1 MRRLIML
8 LFCAVCT
15 VSMTFAQD
23 AKKKKDS
30 VTFFI
35 EAMDCDHC
43 IKKIEKNIAFEK
55 GVTDLKCDLSTRT
68 AIVTY
73 KTDKTSKT
81 RLAAAFKK
89 IGMEAV
95 PVDNGAGCPVPPAK
109 KSRAYSRSLTMEI
122 HKNILS
128 LQMFREAGRSV
139 RPVYEIIFLRNAA
152 FV

>member
-1 MRRLIML
+1 ML

-15 VSMTFAQD
+15 VSMTFAQE

-73 KTDKTSKT
+73 KTDKTSNDPLG
-81 RLAAAFKK
+81 R
-89 IGMEAV
+89 G
-95 PVDNGAGCPVPPAK
+95 
-109 KSRAYSRSLTMEI
+109 
-122 HKNILS
+122 
-128 LQMFREAGRSV
+128 LQKDRYGSGSGR
-139 RPVYEIIFLRNAA
+139 
-152 FV
+152 

>member
-1 MRRLIML
+1 MKRLIML

-73 KTDKTSKT
+73 KTD
-81 RLAAAFKK
+81 
-89 IGMEAV
+89 
-95 PVDNGAGCPVPPAK
+95 PVDNGAGFGVPPAK
-109 KSRAYSRSLTMEI
+109 KSEHTHA
-122 HKNILS
+122 H
-128 LQMFREAGRSV
+128 
-139 RPVYEIIFLRNAA
+139 
-152 FV
+152 

>member
-1 MRRLIML
+1 MKRLIML

-55 GVTDLKCDLSTRT
+55 EVTDLKCDLEHPYMHCDTRRIRLP
-68 AIVTY
+68 A
-73 KTDKTSKT
+73 T

-95 PVDNGAGCPVPPAK
+95 
-109 KSRAYSRSLTMEI
+109 S
-122 HKNILS
+122 
-128 LQMFREAGRSV
+128 GR
-139 RPVYEIIFLRNAA
+139 
-152 FV
+152 

>member
-1 MRRLIML
+1 ML

-81 RLAAAFKK
+81 RLAAAF
-89 IGMEAV
+89 
-95 PVDNGAGCPVPPAK
+95 N
-109 KSRAYSRSLTMEI
+109 MEI

-128 LQMFREAGRSV
+128 LQMFREGG
-139 RPVYEIIFLRNAA
+139 PECPPCL
-152 FV
+152 

>member
-1 MRRLIML
+1 MKRLIML

-35 EAMDCDHC
+35 EAMDYDHC
-43 IKKIEKNIAFEK
+43 IKMIEKI
-55 GVTDLKCDLSTRT
+55 CDLSTQT
-68 AIVTY
+68 TKVTY

-109 KSRAYSRSLTMEI
+109 KSEHTHA
-122 HKNILS
+122 H
-128 LQMFREAGRSV
+128 
-139 RPVYEIIFLRNAA
+139 
-152 FV
+152 

>member
-1 MRRLIML
+1 MKRLIML

-35 EAMDCDHC
+35 E
-43 IKKIEKNIAFEK
+43 AFEK

-95 PVDNGAGCPVPPAK
+95 PVDNGAGCPVPPVK
-109 KSRAYSRSLTMEI
+109 KSEHTHA
-122 HKNILS
+122 H
-128 LQMFREAGRSV
+128 
-139 RPVYEIIFLRNAA
+139 
-152 FV
+152 

>member
-1 MRRLIML
+1 MKRLIML

-43 IKKIEKNIAFEK
+43 IKKI
-55 GVTDLKCDLSTRT
+55 
-68 AIVTY
+68 

-109 KSRAYSRSLTMEI
+109 KSEHTHA
-122 HKNILS
+122 H
-128 LQMFREAGRSV
+128 
-139 RPVYEIIFLRNAA
+139 
-152 FV
+152 

>member
-1 MRRLIML
+1 MKRLIML

-68 AIVTY
+68 
-73 KTDKTSKT
+73 SKT

-95 PVDNGAGCPVPPAK
+95 PVDNGAGCPVPPVK
-109 KSRAYSRSLTMEI
+109 KSEHTHA
-122 HKNILS
+122 H
-128 LQMFREAGRSV
+128 
-139 RPVYEIIFLRNAA
+139 
-152 FV
+152 

>member
-1 MRRLIML
+1 MKRLIML

-68 AIVTY
+68 AIV
-73 KTDKTSKT
+73 
-81 RLAAAFKK
+81 AAAFKK

-95 PVDNGAGCPVPPAK
+95 PVDNGAGCPVPPVK
-109 KSRAYSRSLTMEI
+109 KSEHTHA
-122 HKNILS
+122 H
-128 LQMFREAGRSV
+128 
-139 RPVYEIIFLRNAA
+139 
-152 FV
+152 

>member
-109 KSRAYSRSLTMEI
+109 KSEHTHAYLCRCSVR
-122 HKNILS
+122 
-128 LQMFREAGRSV
+128 AGRSV

>member
-68 AIVTY
+68 A
-73 KTDKTSKT
+73 
-81 RLAAAFKK
+81 AAFKK

-109 KSRAYSRSLTMEI
+109 KSEHTHA
-122 HKNILS
+122 H
-128 LQMFREAGRSV
+128 
-139 RPVYEIIFLRNAA
+139 
-152 FV
+152 

>member
-1 MRRLIML
+1 MKRLIML

-55 GVTDLKCDLSTRT
+55 GVT
-68 AIVTY
+68 Y

-109 KSRAYSRSLTMEI
+109 KSEHTHA
-122 HKNILS
+122 H
-128 LQMFREAGRSV
+128 
-139 RPVYEIIFLRNAA
+139 
-152 FV
+152 

>member
-1 MRRLIML
+1 MRIL
-8 LFCAVCT
+8 VCPYAYIRVARCLWWCFSFGRYEWIIRT
-15 VSMTFAQD
+15 VNI
-23 AKKKKDS
+23 KKTIDYETINY
-30 VTFFI
+30 VAI
-35 EAMDCDHC
+35 LCRMYEAMDCDHC

-109 KSRAYSRSLTMEI
+109 KSEHTHA
-122 HKNILS
+122 H
-128 LQMFREAGRSV
+128 
-139 RPVYEIIFLRNAA
+139 
-152 FV
+152 

>member
-1 MRRLIML
+1 ML

-15 VSMTFAQD
+15 VSMTFAQE

-55 GVTDLKCDLSTRT
+55 GVTDLKCDLSTR
-68 AIVTY
+68 
-73 KTDKTSKT
+73 
-81 RLAAAFKK
+81 LAAAFKK

-109 KSRAYSRSLTMEI
+109 KSEHTHA
-122 HKNILS
+122 H
-128 LQMFREAGRSV
+128 
-139 RPVYEIIFLRNAA
+139 
-152 FV
+152 

>member
-8 LFCAVCT
+8 LFCAVCM

-55 GVTDLKCDLSTRT
+55 GVT
-68 AIVTY
+68 
-73 KTDKTSKT
+73 

-109 KSRAYSRSLTMEI
+109 KSEHTHA
-122 HKNILS
+122 H
-128 LQMFREAGRSV
+128 
-139 RPVYEIIFLRNAA
+139 
-152 FV
+152 

>member
-1 MRRLIML
+1 MKRLIML

-68 AIVTY
+68 
-73 KTDKTSKT
+73 DKTSKT

-109 KSRAYSRSLTMEI
+109 KSEHTHA
-122 HKNILS
+122 H
-128 LQMFREAGRSV
+128 
-139 RPVYEIIFLRNAA
+139 
-152 FV
+152 

>member
-1 MRRLIML
+1 MKRLIML

-55 GVTDLKCDLSTRT
+55 
-68 AIVTY
+68 
-73 KTDKTSKT
+73 
-81 RLAAAFKK
+81 
-89 IGMEAV
+89 E
-95 PVDNGAGCPVPPAK
+95 
-109 KSRAYSRSLTMEI
+109 
-122 HKNILS
+122 
-128 LQMFREAGRSV
+128 
-139 RPVYEIIFLRNAA
+139 
-152 FV
+152 

>member
-1 MRRLIML
+1 ML

-15 VSMTFAQD
+15 VSMTFAQE

-43 IKKIEKNIAFEK
+43 IKKIEKNIAFE
-55 GVTDLKCDLSTRT
+55 
-68 AIVTY
+68 TY

-109 KSRAYSRSLTMEI
+109 KSEHTHA
-122 HKNILS
+122 H
-128 LQMFREAGRSV
+128 
-139 RPVYEIIFLRNAA
+139 
-152 FV
+152 